1 MQNKNSYIK
10 EAGKNYFKTLKKSL
24 PFLGLFTLVV
34 LALWLFQFVMAMYG
48 YSLGFMGIIL
58 LGLLIVPLYFAAQ
71 VCVFMIN
78 QDGRDVPYQHFL
90 NLFKLYFK
98 PNFMGIYRVIR
109 TILLSMLWALVAMFA
124 FTIIYFSFAQYFDP
138 GIITAMETF
147 TSYSN
152 AGDSEAAINFLETSE
167 SFIRFVDIVTY
178 VSSTAEA
185 AGFLF
190 YMARNS
196 AVMYIGEVVMA
207 PSPKFVVDTYKNTFR
222 GRHVPDYNK
231 EFFKGTWFIF
241 LAFLVVYVAGTVVGF
256 YLFEGN
262 PLQWVLMSNLG
273 LGFSLVILPFTL
285 PYFFLFLANL
295 VIDNK
300 KKFFESAFELIKF
313 SFQEMKARGMF
324 QNQEDE
330 EKFKEGVKSYEEAV
344 KEEGKEPLDAEAK
357 EKDEKINTDDYG
369 SSDHHE

>member
-1 MQNKNSYIK
+1 MQNKSTYIK

-48 YSLGFMGIIL
+48 YSLGFFGIIL

-98 PNFMGIYRVIR
+98 PNFMGIYRVMR
-109 TILLSMLWALVAMFA
+109 TILLSMLWAFTAMFV
-124 FTIIYFSFAQYFDP
+124 FTIAYISFAQYFDP
-138 GIITAMETF
+138 GFVAAMETF
-147 TSYSN
+147 VSYSN

-167 SFIRFVDIVTY
+167 SFIRFVDVATY

-196 AVMYIGEVVMA
+196 AVIYIGEVVIA
-207 PSPKFVVDTYKNTFR
+207 PSPKFVVDTYKNVFR
-222 GRHVPDYNK
+222 GRHVPEYNK

-241 LAFLVVYVAGTVVGF
+241 LAFILMYVAGTVVGF

-262 PLQWVLMSNLG
+262 PLQWILMSNLG
-273 LGFSLVILPFTL
+273 LGFSLAILPFTL

-295 VIDNK
+295 INDNK
-300 KKFFESAFELIKF
+300 KKFLESAFELIKF

-324 QNQEDE
+324 QSQEDE
-330 EKFKEGVKSYEEAV
+330 EKFKEGMKSYEDAV
-344 KEEGKEPLDAEAK
+344 NEKENETLDAGAK
-357 EKDEKINTDDYG
+357 EKDENANTDDYG